1 MKIAIIGCGVIGS
14 ALARHF
20 ADENQVLLVDHSY
33 QKSLALA
40 QELGGVAVET
50 ANEAIKK
57 AEMVVLA
64 FKPKDLAA
72 FAEDVVSSF
81 KHGSIVVSV
90 LAGTSVAVLKQLF
103 PSCVIVRIMPN
114 LPMICGEGVIGFV
127 QTPQMTPERKK
138 MIGEVFEGL
147 GLLHWITE
155 DQLEMLSA
163 IAGSGPA
170 FNLVILQAMIDS
182 AIKLGFT
189 PQQAKEY
196 VLQTTEG
203 SIALLKSTGKS
214 AEELINQV
222 APPGGTTRAGLKVLA
237 DKEVSQILQETYQAT
252 FNRAKTLLE
261 K

>member
-40 QELGGVAVET
+40 QELGGVAVES
-50 ANEAIKK
+50 ASEAISKS
-57 AEMVVLA
+57 EMVVLA

-72 FAEDVVSSF
+72 FAQDSSF
-81 KHGSIVVSV
+81 KHAPMIVSV
-90 LAGTSVAVLKQLF
+90 LAGTSVAMLKQLF
-103 PSCVIVRIMPN
+103 PSCAIVRIMPN

-138 MIGEVFEGL
+138 VIGEVFEGL
-147 GLLHWITE
+147 GLLHWVTE

-189 PQQAKEY
+189 PEQAKEY

-252 FNRAKTLLE
+252 FYRAKHLLE
-261 K
+261 S

>member
-20 ADENQVLLVDHSY
+20 ADENQVLLADHSY
-33 QKSLALA
+33 PKSLALA
-40 QELGGVAVET
+40 QELGGVAVES

-64 FKPKDLAA
+64 IKPKDLAA
-72 FAEDVVSSF
+72 FVQDSAQAF
-81 KHGSIVVSV
+81 KHGPIIVSV
-90 LAGTSVAVLKQLF
+90 LAGTSVAMLKQSF

-127 QTPQMTPERKK
+127 QTPQMNPERKK
-138 MIGEVFEGL
+138 VIEEVFEGL

-155 DQLEMLSA
+155 NQLEMLSA

-170 FNLVILQAMIDS
+170 FNLVVLQAMIDS

-189 PQQAKEY
+189 PEQAKEY
-196 VLQTTEG
+196 VLKTTEG

-214 AEELINQV
+214 TEELINQV
-222 APPGGTTRAGLKVLA
+222 APLGGTTRAGLKVLA

-252 FNRAKTLLE
+252 FNRAKELH
-261 K
+261 

>member
-64 FKPKDLAA
+64 FKPKDLAV
-72 FAEDVVSSF
+72 FAEDVAAF
-81 KHGSIVVSV
+81 KHAPLVVSV
-90 LAGTSVAVLKQLF
+90 LAGTSVALLKQLF

-138 MIGEVFEGL
+138 IIEEVFEGL
-147 GLLHWITE
+147 GLLHWVTE

-189 PQQAKEY
+189 PEQAKEY

-252 FNRAKTLLE
+252 FNRAKNLLE

>member
-1 MKIAIIGCGVIGS
+1 VKIAIIGCGVIGT

-20 ADENQVLLVDHSY
+20 AHENQVLLADHSY
-33 QKSLALA
+33 PKSLALA
-40 QELGGVAVET
+40 QELGGVAFESGM
-50 ANEAIKK
+50 EAIQK
-57 AEMVVLA
+57 AEVVVIA
-64 FKPKDLAA
+64 IKPKDLAA
-72 FAEDVVSSF
+72 FAQETAGAF
-81 KHGSIVVSV
+81 KHAPMVISV
-90 LAGTSVAVLKQLF
+90 LAGTSVAMLKQYF
-103 PSCVIVRIMPN
+103 PSCAIVRIMPN

-127 QTPQMTPERKK
+127 QTPQMNPERKK
-138 MIGEVFEGL
+138 GVEELFEGL
-147 GLLHWITE
+147 GLLHWVTE

-222 APPGGTTRAGLKVLA
+222 APPEGTTRAGLKVLA
-237 DKEVSQILQETYQAT
+237 DKEMSQILQETYQAT
-252 FNRAKTLLE
+252 FNRAKELH
-261 K
+261 